1 MGSIMEKEKS
11 KEEIADE
18 ASSMLDTMLA
28 QSNNTLIIKTFQ
40 EKLEKIDDSLRDIF
54 SLMERR
60 KSSIDALDYDVKAVA
75 STVNSSYANNTS
87 LMALFKYVIMAFV
100 TVILI
105 LGAVIVYITQV
116 DIDFKQMTINN
127 KDKIE
132 TIKEVLDNG
141 HGSK

>member
-1 MGSIMEKEKS
+1 MEDGKS
-11 KEEIADE
+11 KEDIVDE

-28 QSNNTLIIKTFQ
+28 QTNNTLIIKTFQ

-75 STVNSSYANNTS
+75 STVNNSYANNTS

>member
-1 MGSIMEKEKS
+1 
-11 KEEIADE
+11 
-18 ASSMLDTMLA
+18 
-28 QSNNTLIIKTFQ
+28 
-40 EKLEKIDDSLRDIF
+40 
-54 SLMERR
+54 MERR